1 MFSTS
6 IQSGT
11 ATHMAMLYIDAHVCS
26 IYSTFYSQQRP
37 SSARC
42 PATDRERV
50 LHLKITSY
58 TWRAYVPVDPPWHL
72 RSTVLKSHK
81 YLLLQ
86 AQVRKL
92 AAGVD
97 VNVFDSVVVRNFV
110 WAMVPTWCRPLQRGL
125 RIRSAPSGDL
135 AGLYFENQGT

>member
-6 IQSGT
+6 IQPGT

-37 SSARC
+37 SSARG
-42 PATDRERV
+42 PATDRGRV
-50 LHLKITSY
+50 LHLEITCY

-81 YLLLQ
+81 YLPGTCRHRVESQ
-86 AQVRKL
+86 QR
-92 AAGVD
+92 
-97 VNVFDSVVVRNFV
+97 V
-110 WAMVPTWCRPLQRGL
+110 WMSLFLTLWWCVILCGPWFQHG
-125 RIRSAPSGDL
+125 
-135 AGLYFENQGT
+135 AGLCREVCASGLHRAVIWQG